1 MSAMNQ
7 QNQPELKTVD
17 KEFGLTTFSL
27 KNGTMVMFLTF
38 LIVVVGVL
46 TYVTL
51 PKDSYPEIKQSIVY
65 IGTPYPGNSPVDM
78 ENLVTRPIE
87 KEINTISEVDNIKS
101 TSVQDYSTIIVEFD
115 PKVKVEDALTK
126 VKDAVDRAKPKLPQD
141 LPADPNV
148 FDINFSEF
156 PIMNINL
163 AGNYTL
169 EELKKHAEYLE
180 DEIEKISEIS
190 KADIRGI
197 DDKEVKI
204 QVNPYELEARQL
216 SFRDIEDAV
225 RAENLTQSGGNVLD
239 GGVRRTIRVLGEF
252 SDPKQLEDIVI
263 KHEKGNIV
271 YLKDVATVEFD
282 YVEAVSYARLKK
294 EPVVMLDV
302 VKRSGENLIHAT
314 EKIRAVLADA
324 QENVFPKDL
333 RVSITN
339 DQSSFTQEM
348 VSSLENNI
356 ISGVIVVVII
366 LLLFIGTRNALF
378 VGMAIPLSM
387 FLTFIVLQWLGMT
400 INMMVLFGLIM
411 ALGML
416 VDNGIVV
423 VENIYRLR
431 SEGYSMWDATRM
443 GVGEVAVPII
453 SSTATTVA
461 AFIPLM
467 LWPGIMGQ
475 FMRYLPITL
484 TVSLV
489 SSLFVALVINPVFIM
504 RYMRMDNEVVVNHK
518 SLLRI
523 VVIEFVVGALILLAG
538 VTWLGNIIIFLGLLT
553 LLNVYVLV
561 PLSNRFQN
569 SLLPKVESAYER
581 TISWALK
588 RPGTVFGGTV
598 VLLIM
603 SFVLLGIRQPKV
615 LFFPESDPKYVNVFV
630 EFPVGADIQET
641 NEFTRAIEDKVLKAV
656 EPYGKTV
663 ESVIANVGAGTG
675 DPNDMSSIGQA
686 ESPNKARIT
695 VNFVDFKYRNGVST
709 SAIMEEIRGAVGGY
723 PGVAVTV
730 QKNADGP
737 PTGAPISIELIGDD
751 LEVLIA
757 EAEKMRNYIN
767 EQGIAGIEKLKLDIE
782 TGKPE
787 LLVNIDRE
795 KARRFGLSTYSV
807 ADEVRTS
814 LFGKEISKYKQGE
827 DDYKIQLRLDD
838 RYRYNV
844 DALMNKSI
852 TFRDQSTGKISQV
865 PISSVAKAEL
875 SSTYGSVRRKDLKRQ
890 ITISSNVVGGFNPTE
905 VNAKIKT
912 ALDEY
917 QLPTGYSYKFGGEQE
932 KQAEEM
938 AFLSNALLLA
948 VFLIFLI
955 IVAQFNK
962 LTAPLIIM
970 TAVLFSTIGVF
981 LGLVIFNMEFIIIM
995 TMIGIISLAGI
1006 VVNNAI
1012 VLLDFVEL
1020 EKKRKREQTGTELTL
1035 PEVVTAITQAGKTR
1049 LRPVLLTAI
1058 TTVLGLIPLAVG
1070 INIDFIK
1077 FFSVYDPDYYVGGDS
1092 VAFWAPLSWTII
1104 FGLTFATFL
1113 TLVVVPVMYL
1123 LTEKMMFW
1131 IRRKT
1136 GVNLRMDNEP
1146 IGAN

>member
-1 MSAMNQ
+1 MSTMNQ

-356 ISGVIVVVII
+356 ITGVIVVVII
-366 LLLFIGTRNALF
+366 L
-378 VGMAIPLSM
+378 
-387 FLTFIVLQWLGMT
+387 
-400 INMMVLFGLIM
+400 
-411 ALGML
+411 
-416 VDNGIVV
+416 
-423 VENIYRLR
+423 
-431 SEGYSMWDATRM
+431 
-443 GVGEVAVPII
+443 
-453 SSTATTVA
+453 
-461 AFIPLM
+461 
-467 LWPGIMGQ
+467 
-475 FMRYLPITL
+475 
-484 TVSLV
+484 
-489 SSLFVALVINPVFIM
+489 
-504 RYMRMDNEVVVNHK
+504 
-518 SLLRI
+518 
-523 VVIEFVVGALILLAG
+523 
-538 VTWLGNIIIFLGLLT
+538 
-553 LLNVYVLV
+553 
-561 PLSNRFQN
+561 
-569 SLLPKVESAYER
+569 
-581 TISWALK
+581 
-588 RPGTVFGGTV
+588 
-598 VLLIM
+598 
-603 SFVLLGIRQPKV
+603 
-615 LFFPESDPKYVNVFV
+615 
-630 EFPVGADIQET
+630 
-641 NEFTRAIEDKVLKAV
+641 
-656 EPYGKTV
+656 
-663 ESVIANVGAGTG
+663 
-675 DPNDMSSIGQA
+675 
-686 ESPNKARIT
+686 
-695 VNFVDFKYRNGVST
+695 
-709 SAIMEEIRGAVGGY
+709 
-723 PGVAVTV
+723 
-730 QKNADGP
+730 
-737 PTGAPISIELIGDD
+737 
-751 LEVLIA
+751 
-757 EAEKMRNYIN
+757 
-767 EQGIAGIEKLKLDIE
+767 
-782 TGKPE
+782 
-787 LLVNIDRE
+787 
-795 KARRFGLSTYSV
+795 
-807 ADEVRTS
+807 
-814 LFGKEISKYKQGE
+814 
-827 DDYKIQLRLDD
+827 
-838 RYRYNV
+838 
-844 DALMNKSI
+844 
-852 TFRDQSTGKISQV
+852 
-865 PISSVAKAEL
+865 
-875 SSTYGSVRRKDLKRQ
+875 
-890 ITISSNVVGGFNPTE
+890 
-905 VNAKIKT
+905 
-912 ALDEY
+912 
-917 QLPTGYSYKFGGEQE
+917 
-932 KQAEEM
+932 
-938 AFLSNALLLA
+938 
-948 VFLIFLI
+948 
-955 IVAQFNK
+955 
-962 LTAPLIIM
+962 
-970 TAVLFSTIGVF
+970 
-981 LGLVIFNMEFIIIM
+981 
-995 TMIGIISLAGI
+995 
-1006 VVNNAI
+1006 
-1012 VLLDFVEL
+1012 
-1020 EKKRKREQTGTELTL
+1020 
-1035 PEVVTAITQAGKTR
+1035 
-1049 LRPVLLTAI
+1049 
-1058 TTVLGLIPLAVG
+1058 
-1070 INIDFIK
+1070 
-1077 FFSVYDPDYYVGGDS
+1077 
-1092 VAFWAPLSWTII
+1092 
-1104 FGLTFATFL
+1104 
-1113 TLVVVPVMYL
+1113 
-1123 LTEKMMFW
+1123 
-1131 IRRKT
+1131 
-1136 GVNLRMDNEP
+1136 
-1146 IGAN
+1146 